1 MNKPTHIIIRFK
13 PQLTL
18 VSAEELALLESILPD
33 LIQAMQAAEVH
44 QQQQE

>member
-1 MNKPTHIIIRFK
+1 MNKSTPIIIRFK
-13 PQLTL
+13 PLLTL

-44 QQQQE
+44 QQQE